1 MASRSNSR
9 GRPPSRR
16 AIENLEAPTG
26 NTAPVVLT
34 HEQFMELLE
43 AARRAPEPP
52 ANTAVGGAAA
62 ADNDDVQFALSPALV
77 NMMQPIDFSTSE
89 GTKLNKTIPVGGETR
104 NLIEDY
110 GNISIDQIRVHCQ
123 GYVLNRTR
131 QAQH

>member
-52 ANTAVGGAAA
+52 ANTAVGGAATSH
-62 ADNDDVQFALSPALV
+62 NSVDVTKAVSFMAR
-77 NMMQPIDFSTSE
+77 MQE
-89 GTKLNKTIPVGGETR
+89 MLQE
-104 NLIEDY
+104 
-110 GNISIDQIRVHCQ
+110 
-123 GYVLNRTR
+123 
-131 QAQH
+131 